1 MNLRLYVAIILFLVC
16 CPTTMAEDKDLVRL
30 DHEISR
36 SGMYQGVESKTI
48 EELRLNCSSAMERR
62 DFKTVR
68 KMAKEMYDLTLLDSK
83 SDAHGNACFY
93 LGASE
98 LFVADSEK
106 GADLLRKALEISEI
120 NHNDSLTGKVY
131 NCLGIYEAKVNANYY
146 LAQQYFLR
154 SLEYPDMNGSVYSN
168 LAQLA
173 RLQKD
178 TTGMEYARKCYQYGI
193 DNKEPYYVYSGLISM
208 AEFQI
213 QMEDYSLAEA
223 TLQKARKEA
232 DTQHYADRSRLDF
245 LHAVILS
252 HLNKTHESNEI
263 LLSLH
268 DSIQA
273 NYPIYLAELQYVIG
287 KNYEKQGD
295 LLTSNEWLEKAIKS
309 GKDNSSSD
317 YIGWIYRQL
326 SDNYHAIG
334 DETTALKYMSKA
346 FDFQENASKSERERM
361 IKERDLTD
369 KMMKRD
375 KEIAIAKQKMQTHK
389 VAMVAFAF
397 ISLCLLI
404 IIYYVM
410 RSMRKRN
417 ELYRHI
423 VSSNLT
429 LIKEKERFMAKIEEL
444 ESLGESKDVKKSL
457 NLKPSKSKSLFDSL
471 QSLML
476 DKKLYRNP
484 LLTREDII
492 SALETNSTYLSN
504 CIKENADMNYSQYIN
519 SFRVADAI
527 GILSDKNKLSMSIK
541 EISEE
546 VGFNSMT
553 TFFKL
558 FQQATGMSPA
568 AYRKSLSTL

>member
-1 MNLRLYVAIILFLVC
+1 MKNRSLAIAILIIVGCFSALS
-16 CPTTMAEDKDLVRL
+16 T
-30 DHEISR
+30 
-36 SGMYQGVESKTI
+36 GVDRKVI
-48 EELRLNCSSAMERR
+48 EKLRLNCSSAMERR

-68 KMAKEMYDLTLLDSK
+68 KIANEMYDLTLQDSN
-83 SDAHGNACFY
+83 SSAHGNACFY

-106 GADLLRKALEISEI
+106 GADLLRKALEISET

-146 LAQQYFLR
+146 LAQQLFLR

-178 TTGMEYARKCYQYGI
+178 TTGMAYARECFQYGI
-193 DNKEPYYVYSGLISM
+193 DNNEPYYVYSGLISM
-208 AEFQI
+208 TEFQI
-213 QMEDYSLAEA
+213 QMEDYSGAEA
-223 TLQKARKEA
+223 TLQKARREA
-232 DTQHYADRSRLDF
+232 DIQQYADRSRLDF
-245 LHAVILS
+245 LYAVILS
-252 HLNKTHESNEI
+252 HLNDTYKSNEI

-268 DSIQA
+268 DSVQA
-273 NYPIYLAELQYVIG
+273 NYPIYLAELQFVIG
-287 KNYEKQGD
+287 KNFEKQGD
-295 LLTSNEWLEKAIKS
+295 LLASNEWLENAIQT

-317 YIGWIYRQL
+317 YIGMIYRQL
-326 SDNYHAIG
+326 SDNYHALG
-334 DETTALKYMSKA
+334 DDMSALKYMAKA
-346 FDFQENASKSERERM
+346 LDFQENASKSERERM
-361 IKERDLTD
+361 IKERTMTD
-369 KMMKRD
+369 MMMKRE
-375 KEIAIAKQKMQTHK
+375 KEIAVAKQKMQTNK
-389 VAMVAFAF
+389 IAMLSFAF

-404 IIYYVM
+404 IIIYVV
-410 RSMRKRN
+410 RSLRKRN
-417 ELYRHI
+417 NLYRHI
-423 VSSNLT
+423 VSNNLA
-429 LIKEKERFMAKIEEL
+429 LIKEKERFMTRIEEL
-444 ESLGESKDVKKSL
+444 ESLAECNDAKKSP

-492 SALETNSTYLSN
+492 STLETNSTYLTN

-527 GILSDKNKLSMSIK
+527 GILSDKNRLSTPIK
-541 EISEE
+541 DISEE
-546 VGFNSMT
+546 VGFNSLT

-568 AYRKSLSTL
+568 AYRKSLSIL